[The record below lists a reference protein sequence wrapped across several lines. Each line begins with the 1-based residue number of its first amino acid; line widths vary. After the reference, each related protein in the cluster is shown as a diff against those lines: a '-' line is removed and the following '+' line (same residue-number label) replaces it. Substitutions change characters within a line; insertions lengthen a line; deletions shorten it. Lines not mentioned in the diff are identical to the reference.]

1 MTGSSAFKLAPE
13 YKPLWQKLQALLV
26 ELKENPRT
34 MPHKVKWAKAFV
46 ISLKDKPLVN
56 ADFKDVRLFLRNL
69 ESDKSILPYQV
80 QQAKDSLFLLFTQVL
95 KYSWALKWNEEFS
108 EKKSKEI
115 FNTKPGAKPVDLTEI
130 ARIHENLI
138 EKTRKVIRTMH
149 YSIRTE
155 KNYLDWI
162 KRFLCFHHPID
173 IDRLNPQQV
182 ADFLEFLAVERNVS
196 SSTQNQALNAI
207 SFMVT
212 TVLKLDFSGQLQFSK
227 AKRSQRLPTVL
238 RKDQVKS
245 LLNNLD
251 GIYAL
256 MAGLTYGTG
265 MRLMECMRLRVKD
278 IDTDRNIIAVREGK
292 GAKDRVVPLPEKY
305 RKDLLEQLKKI
316 EALHHKD
323 LENGYG
329 EAWLPDALARKY
341 PSASKEFEWQYVFPS
356 GRLAVDPRSN
366 RVGRHHIHEN
376 SLQKAVKDAA
386 KKCGLPSTVSV
397 HTLRHSFA
405 THLLEAGYDIR
416 TVQELLG
423 HSDVSTTMIYT
434 HVMNRPGVTIRSPAD
449 DL

>member
-1 MTGSSAFKLAPE
+1 
-13 YKPLWQKLQALLV
+13 
-26 ELKENPRT
+26 
-34 MPHKVKWAKAFV
+34 
-46 ISLKDKPLVN
+46 
-56 ADFKDVRLFLRNL
+56 
-69 ESDKSILPYQV
+69 
-80 QQAKDSLFLLFTQVL
+80 
-95 KYSWALKWNEEFS
+95 
-108 EKKSKEI
+108 
-115 FNTKPGAKPVDLTEI
+115 
-130 ARIHENLI
+130 
-138 EKTRKVIRTMH
+138 
-149 YSIRTE
+149 
-155 KNYLDWI
+155 
-162 KRFLCFHHPID
+162 
-173 IDRLNPQQV
+173 
-182 ADFLEFLAVERNVS
+182 
-196 SSTQNQALNAI
+196 
-207 SFMVT
+207 
-212 TVLKLDFSGQLQFSK
+212 
-227 AKRSQRLPTVL
+227 
-238 RKDQVKS
+238 
-245 LLNNLD
+245 
-251 GIYAL
+251 

-278 IDTDRNIIAVREGK
+278 IDTDRNIITVREGK